1 MLLIALEIQS
11 QMSARALRYAK
22 NMLILLGLVPA
33 VLWLLL
39 VAMMF
44 ALDPWAGAAIPLL
57 GVPMCCA
64 SLLIAGHGAT
74 WVHDSA
80 HGNRDLLRGHRL
92 VLGLA
97 KLVLVTVLS
106 VSAWMIVRPTPAQAP
121 GNSVELSP
129 EESRAAEKAARKKVE
144 EITGKPYVP
153 YSSTSGK

>member
-1 MLLIALEIQS
+1 
-11 QMSARALRYAK
+11 MSTRALRYTK
-22 NMLILLGLVPA
+22 NVLILLGLVPA

-44 ALDPWAGAAIPLL
+44 ALDPWAAAAIPLL
-57 GVPMCCA
+57 GVPMCCT

-80 HGNRDLLRGHRL
+80 RGNPELLRGHRL

-106 VSAWMIVRPTPAQAP
+106 VSAWMIVRPTPAP
-121 GNSVELSP
+121 GPANSVKLSP
-129 EESRAAEKAARKKVE
+129 EESRAVEEAARKKIE

-153 YSSTSGK
+153 YPSTSGK